1 MIFKDEEKLSPEYVP
16 SRLVHREEELKLL
29 KSFYS
34 SLLSGGEAY
43 HVRSLIV
50 GSVGTGKTS
59 LAKLFGQTM
68 ERESIGRGQR
78 IIYVHINCRI
88 NRSLFSV
95 LHRVAYQVGA
105 GTPKRG
111 YSDPEIMESVLAALS
126 RAGAHLILCLDEA
139 DILIAE
145 EGGEPI
151 YFLSRSGEDN
161 DLGRRV
167 ALLMILRDPDYL
179 ERLDRQT
186 RSSLGNSIIHLKEY
200 GRDQLLDILKYR
212 ASESFHKGVLDD
224 EVLEFIA
231 DIGAER
237 GDARYTLD
245 LLWRSGKFAEAEGV
259 QRITAEH
266 VRKAVASVYP
276 TIRRENLAYLSQD
289 EYITLLAC
297 TRTLLGGRTNAASM
311 DVYETYKLLCEE
323 KNIPQK
329 GYTTFWNN
337 LQQLQDLG
345 FVRITVQSGGA
356 KGRRSLI
363 SLPNIP
369 VNLLEEE
376 LSKGLK
382 HLSSLRP

>member
-1 MIFKDEEKLSPEYVP
+1 MIFRDEEKLSPEYVP
-16 SRLVHREEELKLL
+16 SRLVHREEELDLL
-29 KSFYS
+29 NSLYS
-34 SLLSGGEAY
+34 SLLNAGEPY

-68 ERESIGRGQR
+68 ERKSTGHGRR
-78 IIYVHINCRI
+78 IIYTHINCRM
-88 NRSLFSV
+88 NRTLFSI
-95 LHRVAYQVGA
+95 LRRIADHVGV

-111 YSDPEIMESVLAALS
+111 YSDSEIMENVLEALS
-126 RAGAHLILCLDEA
+126 RAGAYLILCLDEV

-145 EGGEPI
+145 EGSEPI
-151 YFLSRSGEDN
+151 YFLSRSGEDY
-161 DLGRRV
+161 DLGRRIS
-167 ALLMILRDPDYL
+167 LLMVLRDPDYL
-179 ERLDRQT
+179 DRLDRQT
-186 RSSLGNSIIHLKEY
+186 RSSLGNSIIHLREY
-200 GRDQLLDILKYR
+200 DRAQLLDILRYR
-212 ASESFHKGVLDD
+212 ASESLHRGVVDD
-224 EVLEFIA
+224 EVLDFIA
-231 DIGAER
+231 EIGAER

-259 QRITAEH
+259 SRITAEH

-276 TIRRENLAYLSQD
+276 TIRRENLSYLSRD
-289 EYITLLAC
+289 ESITLLAC
-297 TRTLLGGRTNAASM
+297 ARTLTGGKTRTNSM
-311 DVYETYKLLCEE
+311 EIYEAYKILCEE
-323 KNIPQK
+323 RNIPQK
-329 GYTTFWNN
+329 GYTTFWTN

-345 FVRITVQSGGA
+345 FIRITVQSEGA

-382 HLSSLRP
+382 HHSS